1 MTTPAIDPHEA
12 VERLTLIHKELEIF
26 ADSLKKLTKDAD
38 PVISA
43 PLNLIARRLEGLAA
57 KTLEVHRGLGEHL
70 AEQERQRRWRRLGK
84 RLSPTIGQRWFT
96 LIVTI
101 FISLAIFANSGWEL
115 TDLGSLPGYL
125 VLALGVWLF
134 VWAKRKKP

>member
-1 MTTPAIDPHEA
+1 MTTPSIDPHEA

-26 ADSLKKLTKDAD
+26 AGSLKKLTKDAD

-43 PLNLIARRLEGLAA
+43 PLNIIARRLEGLAA
-57 KTLEVHRGLGEHL
+57 RTLAVCSGLSEYVT
-70 AEQERQRRWRRLGK
+70 EQERERRWRRLGK
-84 RLSPTIGQRWFT
+84 RLNTTIGQRWFT

-101 FISLAIFANSGWEL
+101 FISLAIFANNRWEL
-115 TDLGSLPGYL
+115 TDFGAVPGYL

-134 VWAKRKKP
+134 IWAKRKKP

>member
-1 MTTPAIDPHEA
+1 MTTPAINPHE
-12 VERLTLIHKELEIF
+12 VVDRLTLIHKELEIF
-26 ADSLKKLTKDAD
+26 AGSLQKLTKDAD

-57 KTLEVHRGLGEHL
+57 KTLEVHRGLSEHL
-70 AEQERQRRWRRLGK
+70 AEQESKWRLGK
-84 RLSPTIGQRWFT
+84 RLGPTIGQRWFT

-101 FISLAIFANSGWEL
+101 LISLAIFANNRWEL
-115 TDLGSLPGYL
+115 TDLSSFPGYL

-134 VWAKRKKP
+134 IWARRKRP

>member
-26 ADSLKKLTKDAD
+26 AGSLKKLTKDAD

-43 PLNLIARRLEGLAA
+43 PLNLIVRRLEGLAA

-70 AEQERQRRWRRLGK
+70 AEQEWKRRWRRLGK
-84 RLSPTIGQRWFT
+84 RLSLTIGQRWFT

-101 FISLAIFANSGWEL
+101 FISLAIFANNRWEL
-115 TDLGSLPGYL
+115 TDLGAVPG
-125 VLALGVWLF
+125 
-134 VWAKRKKP
+134 